1 MSWDLSLDLASVGFG
16 LAGGVLSLVALRLGR
31 RIQRSKAHIQA
42 VFDHVDPMVV
52 VDANLRVLRANRAFA
67 ELVGKSYPEIVGK
80 PLHEVSSLLDPTQ
93 ALVRACLS
101 DHRPLGPVEI
111 AWQTGVAPLGEEAD
125 SIRTVEVHVFPL
137 QPGKNRAHEVVMRL
151 RDVTD
156 LSSARKQLLD
166 RNAVLGR
173 LTDALQSELEMA
185 REIQEGLLPRELP
198 HLEGLAF
205 TVRYL
210 PSRPVGG
217 DLYDVV
223 VLDDTHLGLFVADV
237 SGHGLPA
244 AFEAALVRMS
254 FLNHA
259 TPDMPPAKVFE
270 RMNRDLR
277 RSLALGHYV
286 TAFYGVLDLETLELT
301 FCRASHPRPVVLH
314 PDGTRKSL
322 GSKGLFLGIVENGAY
337 REDVEVLHP
346 GDRICIF
353 TDGYYEAAGPTGRRL
368 GYEGFVSRLAEG
380 VGSDPVDALVRM
392 EQDYPGLVDEGRED
406 DKTFLALDILS
417 TRPGR
422 PAILHRFPGSRL
434 PAIHPFDSSQMAW
447 DLVER
452 LKSEMLE
459 AGWNARDARRAQL
472 AASELCVNA
481 LVHGRGDRQGG
492 KARCTWIVNG
502 PEILFAV
509 QDEGPGFDPAILPDP
524 RDPDRLGLDHGRG
537 VFLVRRIASE
547 LWYDFGGTTAT
558 ILLRPSDSAAS
569 TGSSSSSKPGRL

>member
-1 MSWDLSLDLASVGFG
+1 MSWSLPLDLASTGLG
-16 LAGGVLSLVALRLGR
+16 LAGAVLSIVAVGLGR
-31 RIQRSKAHIQA
+31 RVQRSKKHLEA

-52 VDANLRVLRANRAFA
+52 ADANLRVLRANRAFA
-67 ELVGKSYPEIVGK
+67 DLVGKSFPQIVSK
-80 PLHEVSSLLDPTQ
+80 SLQDASPLLSATQ
-93 ALVRACLS
+93 GLVQACLAE
-101 DHRPLGPVEI
+101 HRPLGPMEI
-111 AWQTGVAPLGEEAD
+111 AWQSESSPTPHDAIL
-125 SIRTVEVHVFPL
+125 ILEVHVFPL
-137 QPGKNRAHEVVMRL
+137 QTGKNRSQEVVMRL
-151 RDVTD
+151 RDVTA

-166 RNAVLGR
+166 RNDALGR

-198 HLEGLAF
+198 QLEGLAF

-259 TPDMPPAKVFE
+259 CLDVSPVMVFE

-301 FCRASHPRPVVLH
+301 YCRASHPRPVVLH
-314 PDGTRKSL
+314 PDGTRVSL

-346 GDRICIF
+346 GDRICLF
-353 TDGYYEAAGPTGRRL
+353 TDGYYEAAGASGRRL
-368 GYEGFVSRLAEG
+368 GYEGFVSRLAAG
-380 VGSDPVDALVRM
+380 MGSDPVETLIRL
-392 EQDYPGLVDEGRED
+392 ESEYPGMVDEGRED
-406 DKTFLALDILS
+406 DKTFLAIDIQS
-417 TRPGR
+417 IRPGR
-422 PAILHRFPGSRL
+422 PAILHRFPGSRQ
-434 PAIHPFDSSQMAW
+434 PPIHAFDSAQAAW
-447 DLVER
+447 DLVEQ
-452 LKSEMLE
+452 LKVEMLA
-459 AGWNARDARRAQL
+459 AGWNTRDARRAQL

-481 LVHGRGDRQGG
+481 LVHGLGDRHGSM
-492 KARCTWIVNG
+492 ARCTWFVNG

-509 QDEGPGFDPAILPDP
+509 KDEGPGFDPASIPDP
-524 RDPDRLGLDHGRG
+524 RDPERLGLDHGRG

-547 LWYDFGGTTAT
+547 FWYDFGGTTAT
-558 ILLRPSDSAAS
+558 ILLRPSDSTTSNA
-569 TGSSSSSKPGRL
+569 SSSSRTDGI

>member
-1 MSWDLSLDLASVGFG
+1 MTVAFPFDLASLGFG
-16 LAGGVLSLVALRLGR
+16 LAGGALSLAALVVGR
-31 RIQRSKAHIQA
+31 RVRRSKKHLEA

-52 VDANLRVLRANRAFA
+52 ADAGLRVLRANRAFA
-67 ELVGKSYPEIVGK
+67 ELVGKSYPQIVGI
-80 PLHEVSSLLDPTQ
+80 PLQEVAGLLGSTRE
-93 ALVRACLS
+93 LVQSCLAEK
-101 DHRPLGPVEI
+101 RPLGPVEI
-111 AWQTGVAPLGEEAD
+111 AWQKGTPSGGPAEDLR
-125 SIRTVEVHVFPL
+125 ILEVHVFPL
-137 QPGKNRAHEVVMRL
+137 DPGRDGAHEVVLRL

-156 LSSARKQLLD
+156 LSSARQQLLD
-166 RNAVLGR
+166 RNAMLGR

-198 HLEGLAF
+198 HLEGLSF

-223 VLDDTHLGLFVADV
+223 VLDETHLGLFVADV

-259 TPDMPPAKVFE
+259 TPDVSPAQVFE

-286 TAFYGVLDLETLELT
+286 TGFYGVLDLETLELT
-301 FCRASHPRPVVLH
+301 YCRASHPRPVVLH
-314 PDGTRKSL
+314 SDGTRKSL
-322 GSKGLFLGIVENGAY
+322 GAKGLFLGIVENGAY

-346 GDRICIF
+346 GDRICLF
-353 TDGYYEAAGPTGRRL
+353 TDGYYEAAGPSGRRL
-368 GYEGFVSRLAEG
+368 GYDGFVSRLAAALR
-380 VGSDPVDALVRM
+380 SDPTDALIQM
-392 EQDYPGLVDEGRED
+392 EKDYPGLVDEGRED

-417 TRPGR
+417 SRPGR

-434 PAIHPFDSSQMAW
+434 PPIHPFDSSQAAW
-447 DLVER
+447 DLVET
-452 LKSEMLE
+452 LKAEMLE

-481 LVHGRGDRQGG
+481 LVHGLGDRQDG

-509 QDEGPGFDPAILPDP
+509 QDEGPGFDPSSLPDP
-524 RDPDRLGLDHGRG
+524 RDPERLGLDHGRG

-547 LWYDFGGTTAT
+547 FWYDFGGTTAT
-558 ILLRPSDSAAS
+558 ILLRPSDSTAS
-569 TGSSSSSKPGRL
+569 TGSSSSSRPDRI